1 MNEILT
7 FAQGSLLLLATWM
20 LSIWAFKLELPFR
33 WQRGLLVGGL
43 LLSTLPLLR
52 MAVVPYLRSNPAIE
66 ITLPVVEVG
75 VETVPTA
82 AGIATAE
89 LLWWLYAAG
98 LWLTLLPGA
107 WSFGRLFFWLFRGK
121 RQAYLQS
128 TLVFTGS
135 SRHGLCSFGR
145 WIFIPGTDQSLPSDL
160 LLAHELA
167 HVRSWHSAD
176 KLLMQLLL
184 ALFWFFPPIYLLR
197 KQLELLH
204 ELEADAAATRQ
215 YNAFDYALELSA
227 YRLGV
232 PNAQLVN
239 PFFKSN
245 HQLLT
250 RINML
255 NKTMNRRHLWLA
267 PAALSLL
274 LAVACTQGVV
284 SDQEADKPSSEKV
297 YAEEEELMQLNKF
310 PEFVGGDDAL
320 LSYMAEHV
328 KYPEKAR
335 ADSIEGIVLLTFTVD
350 KTGKIKD
357 GVVTRGVHPL
367 LDEEALRVLNSMP
380 DWVPG
385 EKDSVPVNVQ
395 YHLPLKFTLK

>member
-33 WQRGLLVGGL
+33 WQRSLLVGGL
-43 LLSTLPLLR
+43 LLSTLPLFR
-52 MAVVPYLRSNPAIE
+52 MAVVPYLRTNPAIE

-75 VETVPTA
+75 VVTA
-82 AGIATAE
+82 QTSSGISTAQ
-89 LLWWLYAAG
+89 LMWWLYAAG
-98 LWLTLLPGA
+98 VLLALVPGLWSL
-107 WSFGRLFFWLFRGK
+107 GRLFFWLLHGK
-121 RQAYLQS
+121 RQPYLQS

-135 SRHGLCSFGR
+135 SSHGLCSFGR
-145 WIFIPGTDQSLPSDL
+145 WIFIPGADQSVPSDL

-167 HVRSWHSAD
+167 HVQSWHSAD
-176 KLLMQLLL
+176 KLLMQLLM

-232 PNAQLVN
+232 PNTQIVN

-284 SDQEADKPSSEKV
+284 SDQDADKSLSEKV

-310 PEFVGGDDAL
+310 PQFVGGDEAL
-320 LSYMAEHV
+320 MSYMAEHI

-335 ADSIEGIVLLTFTVD
+335 ADSIQGIVLLTFTVD

-367 LDEEALRVLNSMP
+367 LDEAALSVLNSMP
-380 DWVPG
+380 NWEPG
-385 EKDSVPVNVQ
+385 EKDSIPVNVQ
-395 YHLPLKFTLK
+395 FHLPINFKLK

>member
-1 MNEILT
+1 MNEILA

-20 LSIWAFKLELPFR
+20 LSVWAFKLELPFR

-43 LLSTLPLLR
+43 LLSILPLLR
-52 MAVVPYLRSNPAIE
+52 MVIVPYLSTNPAIE
-66 ITLPVVEVG
+66 ITLPVIEV
-75 VETVPTA
+75 
-82 AGIATAE
+82 GIATAPTASGISSAE
-89 LLWWLYAAG
+89 VLRWLYVAGVLLALVPG
-98 LWLTLLPGA
+98 LW
-107 WSFGRLFFWLFRGK
+107 SIGRVFFWLIRGK
-121 RQAYLQS
+121 RQSYKQS
-128 TLVFTGS
+128 TLVFTGG
-135 SRHGLCSFGR
+135 SRHGLCSFGH
-145 WIFIPGTDQSLPSDL
+145 WIFIPATDKALPSDL

-167 HVRSWHSAD
+167 HVQSWHSAD

-184 ALFWFFPPIYLLR
+184 ALFWFFPPVYLLR

-267 PAALSLL
+267 PAALSIM

-284 SDQEADKPSSEKV
+284 SDQNADKALSEKV
-297 YAEEEELMQLNKF
+297 YAEEEDLMQLNKF
-310 PEFVGGDDAL
+310 PEFVGGDEAL
-320 LSYMAEHV
+320 MSYMAEHV
-328 KYPEKAR
+328 KYPEKAK
-335 ADSIEGIVLLTFTVD
+335 ADSIEGMVLLTFTVD

-367 LDEEALRVLNSMP
+367 LDEAALNVLNSMP
-380 DWVPG
+380 NWVPG

>member
-1 MNEILT
+1 MNEILSY
-7 FAQGSLLLLATWM
+7 AQGSLLLLASWM

-52 MAVVPYLRSNPAIE
+52 VAVVPYLSSNPAIE
-66 ITLPVVEVG
+66 ITLRVVDVG
-75 VETVPTA
+75 VVTAPTA
-82 AGIATAE
+82 SGISTAE

-98 LWLTLLPGA
+98 VLLSLVPGLWSL
-107 WSFGRLFFWLFRGK
+107 GRVLFWLYNGK
-121 RQAYLQS
+121 RQPYKQS

-145 WIFIPGTDQSLPSDL
+145 WIFIPGKDQSIPSDL

-167 HVRSWHSAD
+167 HVQSWHSAD

-184 ALFWFFPPIYLLR
+184 ALFWFFPPVYLLR

-232 PNAQLVN
+232 PNTQLIN

-284 SDQEADKPSSEKV
+284 SNQDADKPSSEKV

-310 PEFVGGDDAL
+310 PEFVGGDEAL
-320 LSYMAEHV
+320 MSYMAEHI

-350 KTGKIKD
+350 KNGKIKD

-367 LDEEALRVLNSMP
+367 LDEAALSVLNSMP
-380 DWVPG
+380 NWEPG
-385 EKDSVPVNVQ
+385 EKDSIPVNVQ
-395 YHLPLKFTLK
+395 FHLPIRFKL

>member
-1 MNEILT
+1 MNEILSY
-7 FAQGSLLLLATWM
+7 AQGSLLLLASWM

-52 MAVVPYLRSNPAIE
+52 MAVVPYLSSNPAIE
-66 ITLPVVEVG
+66 ITLRVVDVG
-75 VETVPTA
+75 VVTAPTA
-82 AGIATAE
+82 SGISAAE

-98 LWLTLLPGA
+98 VLLALVPGF
-107 WSFGRLFFWLFRGK
+107 WSLGRVLFWLYNGK
-121 RQAYLQS
+121 RQPYKQS

-145 WIFIPGTDQSLPSDL
+145 WIFIPGKDQSLPSDL

-167 HVRSWHSAD
+167 HVQSWHSAD

-184 ALFWFFPPIYLLR
+184 ALFWFFPPVYLLR

-232 PNAQLVN
+232 PNTQLIN

-284 SDQEADKPSSEKV
+284 SNQDADKPSSEKV

-310 PEFVGGDDAL
+310 PEFVGGDEAL
-320 LSYMAEHV
+320 MSYMAEHI

-350 KTGKIKD
+350 KNGKIKD

-367 LDEEALRVLNSMP
+367 LDEAALSVLNSMP
-380 DWVPG
+380 NWEPG
-385 EKDSVPVNVQ
+385 EKDSIPVNVQ
-395 YHLPLKFTLK
+395 FHLPIRFKL

>member
-1 MNEILT
+1 MNEFLA

-33 WQRGLLVGGL
+33 WQRSMMLGGL

-52 MAVVPYLRSNPAIE
+52 MALVPYLTTNPAIE

-75 VETVPTA
+75 MTNAPTA
-82 AGIATAE
+82 GSIPMAE
-89 LLWWLYAAG
+89 VLCWLYLAG
-98 LWLTLLPGA
+98 MLLAVLPGM
-107 WSFGRLFFWLFRGK
+107 WSISRVLFWLIRGK
-121 RQAYLQS
+121 RMPYLQS
-128 TLVFTGS
+128 TLVYTGS
-135 SRHGLCSFGR
+135 SRHGLCSFGK
-145 WIFIPGTDQSLPSDL
+145 WIFIPATDKALPSDL

-176 KLLMQLLL
+176 KLLMQLLI
-184 ALFWFFPPIYLLR
+184 ALFWFCPPVYLLH

-204 ELEADAAATRQ
+204 ELEADAAASKQ

-232 PNAQLVN
+232 PNIQLVN

-284 SDQEADKPSSEKV
+284 TDEDAENAASEKV
-297 YAEEEELMQLNKF
+297 YTEEEELMQLNKF
-310 PEFVGGDDAL
+310 PEFVGGDEAL
-320 LSYMAEHV
+320 MSYMAANI
-328 KYPEKAR
+328 KYPEEAR
-335 ADSIEGIVLLTFTVD
+335 ADSIEGIVLLSFTVD
-350 KTGKIKD
+350 KSGKIKD
-357 GVVTRGVHPL
+357 GVVKRGVHPL
-367 LDEEALRVLNSMP
+367 LDEAALKVLKSMP
-380 DWVPG
+380 DWEPG
-385 EKDSVPVNVQ
+385 EKDSIPVNVQ
-395 YHLPLKFTLK
+395 FHLPIRFKLK

>member
-1 MNEILT
+1 MNEILA

-43 LLSTLPLLR
+43 LLSALPLLR
-52 MAVVPYLRSNPAIE
+52 MVIVPYLSTNPAIE

-75 VETVPTA
+75 AETAPTA
-82 AGIATAE
+82 SGISTAE
-89 LLWWLYAAG
+89 VWWWLYVAG
-98 LWLTLLPGA
+98 LLLALVPSLWSIGRVFYWLI
-107 WSFGRLFFWLFRGK
+107 SGK
-121 RQAYLQS
+121 RQPYKQS

-145 WIFIPGTDQSLPSDL
+145 WIFIPATDKALPSDL

-167 HVRSWHSAD
+167 HVQSWHSAD

-184 ALFWFFPPIYLLR
+184 ALFWFFPPVYLLR

-267 PAALSLL
+267 PAALSIM

-284 SDQEADKPSSEKV
+284 SDQNADKALSEKV
-297 YAEEEELMQLNKF
+297 YAEEEDLMQLNKF
-310 PEFVGGDDAL
+310 PEFVGGDEAL
-320 LSYMAEHV
+320 MSYMAEHV

-335 ADSIEGIVLLTFTVD
+335 ADSIQGIVLLTFTVD

-357 GVVTRGVHPL
+357 GVVSRGVHPL
-367 LDEEALRVLNSMP
+367 LDEAALNVLNSMP
-380 DWVPG
+380 NWVPG

>member
-1 MNEILT
+1 MNEILSY
-7 FAQGSLLLLATWM
+7 AQGSLLLLANWM

-52 MAVVPYLRSNPAIE
+52 VAVVPYLSSNPAIE
-66 ITLPVVEVG
+66 ITLRVVDVG
-75 VETVPTA
+75 VVTAPTA
-82 AGIATAE
+82 SGISTAE

-98 LWLTLLPGA
+98 VLLSLVPGLWSL
-107 WSFGRLFFWLFRGK
+107 GRVLFWLYNGK
-121 RQAYLQS
+121 RQPYKQS

-135 SRHGLCSFGR
+135 SSHGLCSFGR
-145 WIFIPGTDQSLPSDL
+145 WIFIPGKDQSIPSDL

-167 HVRSWHSAD
+167 HVQSWHSAD

-184 ALFWFFPPIYLLR
+184 ALFWFFPPVYLLR

-232 PNAQLVN
+232 PNTQLIN

-284 SDQEADKPSSEKV
+284 SNQDADKPSSEKV

-310 PEFVGGDDAL
+310 PEFVGGDEAL
-320 LSYMAEHV
+320 MSYMAEHI

-350 KTGKIKD
+350 KNGKIKD

-367 LDEEALRVLNSMP
+367 LDEAALSVLNSMP
-380 DWVPG
+380 NWEPG
-385 EKDSVPVNVQ
+385 EKDSIPVNVQ
-395 YHLPLKFTLK
+395 FHLPIRFKL

>member
-1 MNEILT
+1 MNEILSY
-7 FAQGSLLLLATWM
+7 AQGSLLLLASWM

-33 WQRGLLVGGL
+33 WQRGLLMGGL

-52 MAVVPYLRSNPAIE
+52 MAVVPYLSSNPAIE
-66 ITLPVVEVG
+66 ITLRVVDVG
-75 VETVPTA
+75 VVTAPTA
-82 AGIATAE
+82 SGISTAE

-98 LWLTLLPGA
+98 VLLSLVPGLWSL
-107 WSFGRLFFWLFRGK
+107 GRVLFWLYNGK
-121 RQAYLQS
+121 RQPYKQS

-145 WIFIPGTDQSLPSDL
+145 WIFIPGKDQSLPSDL

-167 HVRSWHSAD
+167 HVQSWHSAD

-184 ALFWFFPPIYLLR
+184 ALFWFFPPVYLLR

-232 PNAQLVN
+232 PNTQLIN

-284 SDQEADKPSSEKV
+284 SNQDADKPSSEKV

-310 PEFVGGDDAL
+310 PEFVGGDEAL
-320 LSYMAEHV
+320 MSYMAEHI

-350 KTGKIKD
+350 KNGKIKD

-367 LDEEALRVLNSMP
+367 LDEAALSVLNSMP
-380 DWVPG
+380 NWEPG
-385 EKDSVPVNVQ
+385 EKDSIPVNVQ
-395 YHLPLKFTLK
+395 FHLPIRFKL

>member
-1 MNEILT
+1 MNEILSY
-7 FAQGSLLLLATWM
+7 AQGSLLLLASWM

-52 MAVVPYLRSNPAIE
+52 MAVVPYLSSNPAIE
-66 ITLPVVEVG
+66 ITLRVVDVG
-75 VETVPTA
+75 VVTAPTA
-82 AGIATAE
+82 SGISTAE

-98 LWLTLLPGA
+98 VLLSLVPGLWSL
-107 WSFGRLFFWLFRGK
+107 GRVLFWLYNGK
-121 RQAYLQS
+121 RQPYKQS
-128 TLVFTGS
+128 TLIFTGS

-145 WIFIPGTDQSLPSDL
+145 WIFIPGKDQSLPSNL

-167 HVRSWHSAD
+167 HVQSWHSAD

-184 ALFWFFPPIYLLR
+184 ALFWLFPPVYLLR

-232 PNAQLVN
+232 PNTQLIN

-284 SDQEADKPSSEKV
+284 SNQDADKPSSEKV

-310 PEFVGGDDAL
+310 PEFVGGDEAL
-320 LSYMAEHV
+320 MSYMAEHI

-350 KTGKIKD
+350 KNGKIKD

-367 LDEEALRVLNSMP
+367 LDEAALSVLNSMP
-380 DWVPG
+380 NWEPG
-385 EKDSVPVNVQ
+385 EKDSIPVNVQ
-395 YHLPLKFTLK
+395 FHLPIRFKL

>member
-7 FAQGSLLLLATWM
+7 FAQGGLLLIATWM

-52 MAVVPYLRSNPAIE
+52 MAIVPYLTTNPAIE

-75 VETVPTA
+75 MVTAPTA
-82 AGIATAE
+82 TAISMAE
-89 LLWWLYAAG
+89 VLWWLYLAG
-98 LWLTLLPGA
+98 ILLALIPGV
-107 WSFGRLFFWLFRGK
+107 WSLGRVLFWLIRGK
-121 RQAYLQS
+121 RQPYLQS

-135 SRHGLCSFGR
+135 SRHGLCSFGH
-145 WIFIPGTDQSLPSDL
+145 WIFIPTTDKALPSDL

-167 HVRSWHSAD
+167 HVRSWHTAD
-176 KLLMQLLL
+176 KLLMQALV
-184 ALFWFFPPIYLLR
+184 ALFWFLPPIYMLR

-204 ELEADAAATRQ
+204 ELEADAAATRE

-227 YRLGV
+227 YQLGV
-232 PNAQLVN
+232 PNVQLVN

-267 PAALSLL
+267 PTALSLL

-284 SDQEADKPSSEKV
+284 SNQDAEKAESEKV
-297 YAEEEELMQLNKF
+297 YSEEEELMQLNKF
-310 PEFVGGDDAL
+310 PEFVGGDEAL
-320 LSYMAEHV
+320 MSFMAANI
-328 KYPEKAR
+328 KYPDAAR
-335 ADSIEGIVLLTFTVD
+335 ADSIQGMVLLTFTVD

-367 LDEEALRVLNSMP
+367 LDEAALSVLNSMP

-385 EKDSVPVNVQ
+385 EKDSIPVNVQ
-395 YHLPLKFTLK
+395 FHLPINFKL

>member
-1 MNEILT
+1 MNEILSY
-7 FAQGSLLLLATWM
+7 AQGSLLLLATWM

-52 MAVVPYLRSNPAIE
+52 MAVVPYLSSNPAIE
-66 ITLPVVEVG
+66 ITLRVVDVG
-75 VETVPTA
+75 VVTAPTA
-82 AGIATAE
+82 SGISTAE

-98 LWLTLLPGA
+98 VLLSLVPGLWSL
-107 WSFGRLFFWLFRGK
+107 GRVLFWLYNGK
-121 RQAYLQS
+121 RQPYKQS

-145 WIFIPGTDQSLPSDL
+145 WIFIPGKDQSLPSNL

-167 HVRSWHSAD
+167 HVQSWHSAD

-184 ALFWFFPPIYLLR
+184 ALFWFFPPVYLLR

-232 PNAQLVN
+232 PNTQLIN

-284 SDQEADKPSSEKV
+284 SNQDADKPSSEKV

-310 PEFVGGDDAL
+310 PEFVGGDEAL
-320 LSYMAEHV
+320 MSYMAEHI

-350 KTGKIKD
+350 KNGKIKD

-367 LDEEALRVLNSMP
+367 LDEAALSVLNSMP
-380 DWVPG
+380 NWEPG
-385 EKDSVPVNVQ
+385 EKDSIPVNVQ
-395 YHLPLKFTLK
+395 FHLPIRFKL

>member
-1 MNEILT
+1 MNEILSY
-7 FAQGSLLLLATWM
+7 AQGSLLLLASWM

-33 WQRGLLVGGL
+33 WQRGLPVGGL

-52 MAVVPYLRSNPAIE
+52 MVVVPYLRSNPAIE

-75 VETVPTA
+75 VTSVPIA
-82 AGIATAE
+82 SGISTTE

-98 LWLTLLPGA
+98 VLLALVPGF
-107 WSFGRLFFWLFRGK
+107 WSLGRVFFWLISGK
-121 RQAYLQS
+121 RQPYLQS
-128 TLVFTGS
+128 TLVFTGRS
-135 SRHGLCSFGR
+135 SHGLCSFGR
-145 WIFIPGTDQSLPSDL
+145 WIFIPGADQSLPSDL

-167 HVRSWHSAD
+167 HVQSWHSAD

-184 ALFWFFPPIYLLR
+184 ALFWFFPPVYQLR

-232 PNAQLVN
+232 PNTQLIN

-284 SDQEADKPSSEKV
+284 SNQDADKSLSEKV

-310 PEFVGGDDAL
+310 PEFVGGDEAL
-320 LSYMAEHV
+320 MSYMAEHI

-335 ADSIEGIVLLTFTVD
+335 ADSIQGIVLLTFTVD

-367 LDEEALRVLNSMP
+367 LDEAALSVLNSMP
-380 DWVPG
+380 NWEPG
-385 EKDSVPVNVQ
+385 EKDSIPVNVQ
-395 YHLPLKFTLK
+395 FHLPIRFKL